1 MLDEPVA
8 AEEEALGEAAE
19 EEVEGLVEE
28 RAALEDEAPGED
40 DEGLVEERAALEDE
54 APGEDDDGLVEER
67 AALEEAA
74 GAFLERLL
82 EEKRVNM
89 LA

>member
-1 MLDEPVA
+1 MPDEPVA
-8 AEEEALGEAAE
+8 AGEEALGEAAE

-40 DEGLVEERAALEDE
+40 DEGLVEERAALE
-54 APGEDDDGLVEER
+54 
-67 AALEEAA
+67 EAA

>member
-1 MLDEPVA
+1 MPDEPVA
-8 AEEEALGEAAE
+8 AGEEALGEAAE
-19 EEVEGLVEE
+19 EEVE
-28 RAALEDEAPGED
+28 
-40 DEGLVEERAALEDE
+40 
-54 APGEDDDGLVEER
+54 GLVEER

-82 EEKRVNM
+82 EEKRVSM